1 MDGLNLIDTKNIKT
15 YKVLPPPYYLDSCLV
30 SNPKYTTTH
39 LDHYI
44 RNKTNKYTNV
54 KSKYKIQV

>member
-1 MDGLNLIDTKNIKT
+1 MDVIDTKNNKT
-15 YKVLPPPYYLDSCLV
+15 YKVLPPPYNLDSRLV

-39 LDHYI
+39 LDDYI

-54 KSKYKIQV
+54 KSKYKS